1 MLELIDPCLARLG
14 QDDFAPAFLDAAQ
27 AAGADQV
34 MVFAYRAD
42 AVTCL
47 LSRNF
52 IEGRLGTRL
61 AEAYVRSGFRDD
73 PLHARVLALEPRTA
87 ALVELAHLTGAM
99 PPAYRTRFF
108 DAPGLGDKVAVLA
121 AGERLHLVL
130 NLYRT
135 QQARGWPEDLLR
147 VLGRLAVLHF
157 EARSGTMPEA
167 LLVLSDRERA
177 VCEGILAGQ
186 KAEVI
191 AHSLGVAATSVIT
204 YRKRAYAKLGISSR
218 AGLFAICRG

>member
-14 QDDFAPAFLDAAQ
+14 QDDFALAFLDAAQ

-34 MVFAYRAD
+34 MIFAYRAD
-42 AVTCL
+42 AATCL
-47 LSRNF
+47 MSRNF
-52 IEGRLGTRL
+52 AERRLGAQL
-61 AEAYVRSGFRDD
+61 AEAYVGGGFRDD
-73 PLHARVLALEPRTA
+73 PVRAQVLAQAPRNV
-87 ALVELAHLTGAM
+87 ALVELEQITAGM
-99 PPAYRTRFF
+99 PPAYRARFF

-121 AGERLHLVL
+121 TGARLHLVL

-135 QQARGWPEDLLR
+135 QQAQGWPLDLLR

-157 EARSGTMPEA
+157 EARSSATPEA
-167 LLVLSDRERA
+167 LLALSERERA
-177 VCEGILAGQ
+177 VCEGVLAGQ
-186 KAEVI
+186 KAEAI